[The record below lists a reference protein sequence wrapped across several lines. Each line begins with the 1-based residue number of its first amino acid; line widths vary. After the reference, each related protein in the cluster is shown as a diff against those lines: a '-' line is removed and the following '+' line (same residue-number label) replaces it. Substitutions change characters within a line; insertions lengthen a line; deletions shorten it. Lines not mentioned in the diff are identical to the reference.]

1 MKNMNEKLAAELVD
15 AIQVAVE
22 NSQTLAI
29 TTGDTDFIILS
40 NLLMMLL
47 LAKTKGDL
55 QAIASAVIPVLSA
68 AMDKNNATE
77 DLLNR
82 LNFN

>member
-1 MKNMNEKLAAELVD
+1 MKNMNEKLASELVD

-47 LAKTKGDL
+47 VAKTKGDL
-55 QAIASAVIPVLSA
+55 EAIASAVIPVLSA

>member
-1 MKNMNEKLAAELVD
+1 MKNMNEKLAAELVE
-15 AIQVAVE
+15 AIQAAVE

-29 TTGDTDFIILS
+29 TTGDTEFIILS

-47 LAKTKGDL
+47 VAKTRGDL
-55 QAIASAVIPVLSA
+55 EAIAAAVIPVLSA
-68 AMDKNNATE
+68 AINKDNATE

>member
-1 MKNMNEKLAAELVD
+1 MKNMNEKLASELVD

-47 LAKTKGDL
+47 VAKTKGDL